1 MKKMQLQK
9 FTEFANQLLP
19 HETSYLLSVQQ
30 FEDSQKLDIL
40 KLLDYNCR
48 NIGQFTPYDTAIDK
62 RKYSHLK
69 NWIADRLQEID
80 VDHNYKWMLELE
92 KKIMSDSITWQEE
105 KSLLK
110 EVRNYK
116 HPGFYF
122 SKFYELLQLYR
133 HFLLIRLRYLD
144 YEEVHSF
151 LEHYKADYEF
161 SRQIGDRLNRATND
175 IVRQYSGG
183 STTSAKWES
192 WLEEIFYDDK
202 VEGIKRHMALIRLT
216 FVSFNYRKYDMLR
229 EKYDYLDVQLSEG
242 RYYSKRLLVNYYI
255 NRLLLHS
262 RFREY
267 EKAAFFG
274 YLSIREKTH
283 DYILYVNNLC
293 SVLLKLNRYQ
303 QALELMRQAAPEI
316 RDTQN
321 MFNRVSFVA
330 YYMGALNKN
339 GLYRNAEGYGETF
352 LRAYSKDVVAHRWHL
367 FFSHYFE
374 ALLNLGNFDKVLKT
388 IKKFDLLSKDRAF
401 QNKPGY
407 QPNIPVAWYVS
418 QYKEGN
424 LEPTVVKLALE
435 ELSELSKKQLS
446 GKSFIRDIRHLAPEV
461 LQMFV

>member
-1 MKKMQLQK
+1 MQLQK

-48 NIGQFTPYDTAIDK
+48 NIGQFTPYDTGIDK

-69 NWIADRLQEID
+69 NWIRDRLLEID

-92 KKIMSDSITWQEE
+92 KKIMSDAIGWQEE
-105 KSLLK
+105 KALLK
-110 EVRNYK
+110 AIRNYK
-116 HPGFYF
+116 HPAFYF
-122 SKFYELLQLYR
+122 SKFYELLLLYR
-133 HFLLIRLRYLD
+133 HFVLIRLRYLD
-144 YEEVHSF
+144 YEEVNTF
-151 LEHYKADYEF
+151 LENYKADYEF

-183 STTSAKWES
+183 ATTSAKWES
-192 WLEEIFYDDK
+192 WLEEVFFDEK

-216 FVSFNYRKYDMLR
+216 FISFNYRKYDMLR
-229 EKYDYLDVQLSEG
+229 EKYDYLDQQLCEG

-303 QALELMRQAAPEI
+303 QALELMRQAAPEM

-330 YYMGALNKN
+330 YYMGSLNKN
-339 GLYRNAEGYGETF
+339 GMYRNAEGYGETF
-352 LRAYSKDVVAHRWHL
+352 LRAYGKDVVAHRWHL

-374 ALLNLGNFDKVLKT
+374 ALLNLGNFDKILKT
-388 IKKFDLLSKDRAF
+388 IKKFDLLQKDRAF

-407 QPNIPVAWYVS
+407 QPNIPVAWYIA

-424 LEPTVVKLALE
+424 LELAAVKAALQ
-435 ELSELSKKQLS
+435 ELSDLSEKYHS
-446 GKSFIRDIRHLAPEV
+446 GKGFIRDIRHLAPEI
-461 LQMFV
+461 LQMFL